1 MSESN
6 YAIAEACLR
15 YLSNDDFDSGLSDEA
30 ISEGMVRGVY
40 VMQDY
45 AASYWL
51 EHILRGSTDRKTS
64 GCSEGVSRH
73 LKEMIELRENLM
85 YESSYTG
92 RAPVS
97 GLKVFEKNAPEI
109 FETLMHVHAFL
120 QRRWREFS
128 LADGK
133 AARRSME

>member
-1 MSESN
+1 MK
-6 YAIAEACLR
+6 
-15 YLSNDDFDSGLSDEA
+15 YLSSDCFDSGFSDEA

-40 VMQDY
+40 FMQDY

-64 GCSEGVSRH
+64 GCPEGISRH
-73 LKEMIELRENLM
+73 VKKLIELRENLI
-85 YESSYTG
+85 YEGSYTG
-92 RAPVS
+92 HAPVS
-97 GLKVFEKNAPEI
+97 GLKCFEENEPELFEK
-109 FETLMHVHAFL
+109 LMHVHAFL

-133 AARRSME
+133 AARRSMR